1 MLDYSHMT
9 VTILSAVALLFVF
22 IIVLGIWGVYSFVSL
37 KHSMY
42 DSTSKTKAIDIFL
55 YAGIAISLVASVTN
69 VLNVLFEAI
78 NRKFIDVL
86 NYSYFM
92 DTTASDVRFAIASLL
107 VMFPVY
113 ALLSWYVGKEIVK
126 FPYKGDLLVR
136 KIMIYITLFISL
148 FTLAGTLVSVI
159 YTFLGGELSPRFW
172 YKALA
177 VILVAI
183 SLFGYYFYS
192 LKRDYAKKSF
202 VPLII
207 ALTASL
213 FVVGSVTWSISVIG
227 TPKEMRAK
235 RFDSTRLSDLSRLQQ
250 EIVNRFQMT
259 DKLPTEV
266 IELNNAFQGYT
277 VPFDPITKVAYEYT
291 VIQQPVIKLN
301 YTTNKKEMTGQG
313 IFELCATFE
322 TVREFNERGVEIGEV
337 KGGGMTDSLYSV
349 QNYYYEGDRSP
360 FWNHGAERTCFKR
373 IITPDMYYG
382 R

>member
-1 MLDYSHMT
+1 MH
-9 VTILSAVALLFVF
+9 
-22 IIVLGIWGVYSFVSL
+22 
-37 KHSMY
+37 

-55 YAGIAISLVASVTN
+55 YAGIAISLIVSVTN

-78 NRKFIDVL
+78 NRKFVDVL
-86 NYSYFM
+86 NYSYFV
-92 DTTASDVRFAIASLL
+92 DSTASDVRFAIASLL
-107 VMFPVY
+107 VMFPIYV
-113 ALLSWYVGKEIVK
+113 LLSWYVGKQITK
-126 FPYKGDLLVR
+126 FPFKGDLLVR
-136 KIMIYITLFISL
+136 KVMIYLTLFISL
-148 FTLAGTLVSVI
+148 LTLAGTLVSVI

-177 VILVAI
+177 VIVVALA
-183 SLFGYYFYS
+183 LFGYYFYS
-192 LKRDYAKKSF
+192 LKRNYAKKSF

-207 ALTASL
+207 AIVASL
-213 FVVGSVTWSISVIG
+213 FVVGSVAWSISVVG

-235 RFDSTRLSDLSRLQQ
+235 RLDSTRLSDLSRLQQ

-259 DKLPTEV
+259 DKLPSDLK
-266 IELNNAFQGYT
+266 ELNNAFQGYT
-277 VPFDPITKVAYEYT
+277 VPSDPITKEGYEYT
-291 VIQQPVIKLN
+291 VIQQSVVKLN
-301 YTTNKKEMTGQG
+301 YSTNKKEMTGQG

-322 TVREFNERGVEIGEV
+322 TVREYNERGVELSGP
-337 KGGGMTDSLYSV
+337 KGGVGMDSLYSV